1 MQLKMIVRLG
11 SQAFAIGGLVKSL
24 REARA
29 EGDRLR
35 MLDAAVHGLAIATTV
50 ALLVREIRQQ
60 REGDGE

>member
-1 MQLKMIVRLG
+1 MELKMIVRLG
-11 SQAFAIGGLVKSL
+11 SQAFAVGGLVKSL

-35 MLDAAVHGLAIATTV
+35 MLDAVVHGLAIATTV